1 MLWTCSVGSSSETD
15 KKAPDPG
22 ANPYTAKEISAML
35 NVPLRRVR
43 TLVDQG
49 LLNPQRGK
57 HGEYRFSF
65 QDLVFL
71 RSAKGLTDARIPAQ
85 RIRRALRSLTEQ
97 LDGERPICAL
107 TLSAGGKGVVARDEA
122 SQWHPETGQTMFD
135 FANPR
140 ARRVSSLRTRQAER
154 GRSEASATVAPLR
167 PLVRKSTSQLDADG
181 WYEVGCETELSL
193 RARAIEAYRKALA
206 LDPNHPHA
214 NINLGRLLHEA
225 GELEEA
231 EAHYR
236 KALDTHCKD
245 ETAAFNLGTV
255 LEDQGKVQEAVDAYQ
270 RAIEAD
276 PRFPDAHF
284 NLARLYEQC
293 GRPVDALRHLKAY
306 RTLVTAKR

>member
-1 MLWTCSVGSSSETD
+1 MLWTRSVGSSSETD
-15 KKAPDPG
+15 KKPPEPV
-22 ANPYTAKEISAML
+22 ANPYTAKDVAAML
-35 NVPLRRVR
+35 NVPLRRLR

-49 LLNPQRGK
+49 LLSPQRGK
-57 HGEYRFSF
+57 RREYRFSF

-71 RSAKGLTDARIPAQ
+71 RSAKGLTDARVPAQ
-85 RIRRALRSLTEQ
+85 RIRRTLRSLTDQ
-97 LDGERPICAL
+97 LDSERPISAL
-107 TLSAGGKGVVARDEA
+107 TLTAGSKAVVPRHEGA
-122 SQWHPETGQTMFD
+122 QWHSDTGQTMFD
-135 FANPR
+135 FAKPKARQVPR
-140 ARRVSSLRTRQAER
+140 LRVLQPER
-154 GRSEASATVAPLR
+154 GRSEASGTVAPLR

-193 RARAIEAYRKALA
+193 RARAIEAYRKALGLA
-206 LDPNHPHA
+206 PDHPHA

-231 EAHYR
+231 EEHYR
-236 KALDTHCKD
+236 RALGTHRKD

-255 LEDQGKVQEAVDAYQ
+255 LEDQGKVQAAIDAYQ
-270 RAIEAD
+270 RAIAAD

-306 RTLVTAKR
+306 RTLVAAPR

>member
-1 MLWTCSVGSSSETD
+1 MGSSSETD

-154 GRSEASATVAPLR
+154 GSRHRGVPQGPGPGSESP
-167 PLVRKSTSQLDADG
+167 
-181 WYEVGCETELSL
+181 
-193 RARAIEAYRKALA
+193 
-206 LDPNHPHA
+206 
-214 NINLGRLLHEA
+214 
-225 GELEEA
+225 
-231 EAHYR
+231 
-236 KALDTHCKD
+236 
-245 ETAAFNLGTV
+245 
-255 LEDQGKVQEAVDAYQ
+255 
-270 RAIEAD
+270 
-276 PRFPDAHF
+276 PREH
-284 NLARLYEQC
+284 
-293 GRPVDALRHLKAY
+293 
-306 RTLVTAKR
+306 